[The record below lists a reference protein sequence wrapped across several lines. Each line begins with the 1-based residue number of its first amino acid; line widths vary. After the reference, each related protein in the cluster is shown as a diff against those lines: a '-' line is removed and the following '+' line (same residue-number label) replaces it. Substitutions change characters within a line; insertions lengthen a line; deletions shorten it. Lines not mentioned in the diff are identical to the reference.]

1 MSESYVIAID
11 VGIRNMGIAVYSCVT
26 KELVDW
32 KRVDICKGEKYHP
45 HKNVHYIKKLI
56 DEHANYFA
64 NCKMLLVER
73 QMRVNM
79 RIIESVFQTLFYDNC
94 LVVQA
99 QLVKMHFSISCRD
112 YKQNKKRAV
121 EYLTCI
127 WEDIK
132 TEIPNLD
139 TWALSWNASKKSD
152 DLADSLLMLL
162 YFLHTYDTSV

>member
-1 MSESYVIAID
+1 MSYIIAID
-11 VGIRNMGIAVYSCVT
+11 VGIKNLGFVVYDCDDCCVC
-26 KELVDW
+26 EWL
-32 KRVDICKGEKYHP
+32 RVDITNGTKYVP
-45 HKNVHYIKKLI
+45 SQNVTYIHDFVKQ
-56 DEHANYFA
+56 HADYFA
-64 NCKMLLVER
+64 KAHIVLVER

-152 DLADSLLMLL
+152 DLADSLLMMLFRL
-162 YFLHTYDTSV
+162 D